1 MKGEK
6 GHRSTLKTELKEDKM
21 RKPITIFVGLLLV
34 LCFVGFGY
42 SADVKKGIHV
52 GNAGAFTGD
61 AAAPCAEIY
70 NSAQIAVDEWN
81 AKGGIQSVKIEQIMG
96 DDAMDPAQ
104 GVNVAH
110 KFVADERMYGVVG
123 PPMSHIAQATL
134 KIYGAADLATITTA
148 ASKPNLTEQ
157 GYKHFFRVNAR
168 NDAHG
173 WNCALFIKKRL
184 GASRVAI
191 INEKVAYSENLSK
204 ETIKG
209 LKKLGITDIK
219 QETIV
224 GGAKDYSAVLTKV
237 KAFKPDVIF
246 FIATT
251 APDNAIGVRQ
261 TKELGIDT
269 IFFGSEGARDKK
281 DYIQAAEGAAEG
293 SYVYHFGPDI
303 YAIPAAAEYVKKYET
318 TYGSLSGFGPPAYEA
333 MNILLTAID
342 QAAADGDISRQEV
355 VEYLHKIKGYNGIL
369 GFPVSFD
376 QKGDLEGGATYF
388 FQVNGNDFKQV
399 AVMTGK

>member
-1 MKGEK
+1 
-6 GHRSTLKTELKEDKM
+6 M
-21 RKPITIFVGLLLV
+21 RKSIAFILSLLFV
-34 LCFVGFGY
+34 LCIIGYGY
-42 SADVKKGIHV
+42 SADVKNGIHV

-61 AAAPCAEIY
+61 AAASCMEIY
-70 NSAQIAVDEWN
+70 NSAQLAVDEWN
-81 AKGGIQSVKIEQIMG
+81 ARGGIQGVKIEQIMG

-110 KFVADERMYGVVG
+110 KFVADKLMYGVVG

-134 KIYGAADLATITTA
+134 KIYGMADLACITTA

-157 GYKHFFRVNAR
+157 GYKHFFRVKAR

-184 GASRVAI
+184 GAGRVAI
-191 INEKVAYSENLSK
+191 VNEKVAYCENLSK
-204 ETIKG
+204 ETIAG
-209 LKKLGITDIK
+209 LKKLGITDIL

-224 GGAKDYSAVLTKV
+224 GGAIDYSAVLTKV
-237 KAFKPDVIF
+237 KAYQPDVLF

-251 APDNAIGVRQ
+251 APDQAIGVRQ

-269 IFFGSEGARDKK
+269 IFFGTEGARDKK
-281 DYIQAAEGAAEG
+281 DFIAAAEGAAEG
-293 SYVYHFGPDI
+293 AYVYHFAPDI
-303 YAIPAAAEYVKKYET
+303 YSISAADNYVKKYES
-318 TYGSLSGFGPPAYEA
+318 TYETLSGFGPPAYEA

-342 QAAADGDISRQEV
+342 KAAADGDITRKEV
-355 VEYLHKIKGYNGIL
+355 VEQLHKINKYNGIL
-369 GFPVSFD
+369 GFPVTFD
-376 QKGDLEGGATYF
+376 EKGDLEGGATYF
-388 FQVNGNDFKQV
+388 FKVRGNDFEQI

>member
-1 MKGEK
+1 MKK
-6 GHRSTLKTELKEDKM
+6 S
-21 RKPITIFVGLLLV
+21 ITIVAALLLT

-42 SADVKKGIHV
+42 SADVKNGIHV

-81 AKGGIQSVKIEQIMG
+81 ARGGIQGVKIEQVMG

-110 KFVADERMYGVVG
+110 KFVADKLMYGVVG

-134 KIYGAADLATITTA
+134 KIYGMADLATITTA
-148 ASKPNLTEQ
+148 ASKPDLTEQ

-184 GASRVAI
+184 GGERVAI
-191 INEKVAYSENLSK
+191 INEKVAYCENLSK

-209 LKKLGITDIK
+209 LKKLGVMNIK

-261 TKELGIDT
+261 AKDLGIDA

-281 DYIQAAEGAAEG
+281 DYIQATEGAAEG
-293 SYVYHFGPDI
+293 SYVYHFAPDI
-303 YAIPAAAEYVKKYET
+303 YAIPAAAGYIKKYET
-318 TYGSLSGFGPPAYEA
+318 AHGSLSGFGPPAYEA

-342 QAAADGDISRQEV
+342 QAAADGDISRKEV
-355 VEYLHKIKGYNGIL
+355 VENLHRVKDYNGIL
-369 GFPVSFD
+369 GFPVTFD
-376 QKGDLEGGATYF
+376 SKGDLEGGATYF
-388 FQVNGNDFKQV
+388 FQVKGNDFEQV

>member
-1 MKGEK
+1 MKK
-6 GHRSTLKTELKEDKM
+6 VL
-21 RKPITIFVGLLLV
+21 TIALSLVLIFGMVGL
-34 LCFVGFGY
+34 GH

-61 AAAPCAEIY
+61 AAAPCMEIY

-81 AKGGIQSVKIEQIMG
+81 AKGGIQGVEIKHIMG

-110 KFVADERMYGVVG
+110 KFVADEMMYGVVG

-134 KIYGAADLATITTA
+134 KIYGAADMACITTA
-148 ASKPNLTEQ
+148 ASKPDLTEQ

-173 WNCALFIKKRL
+173 GNCALFIKKEL
-184 GASRVAI
+184 KADRVAI
-191 INEKVAYSENLSK
+191 LNEKVAYCENMSK
-204 ETIKG
+204 ETIAG
-209 LKKLGITDIK
+209 LKKLGITEIM

-237 KAFKPDVIF
+237 KAFKPDVLF

-251 APDNAIGVRQ
+251 APDQAIGARQ
-261 TKELGIDT
+261 TKELGIDA
-269 IFFGSEGARDKK
+269 IFFGTEGARDKK
-281 DYIQAAEGAAEG
+281 DFIAAAEGAAEG
-293 SYVYHFGPDI
+293 AYVYHFAPDI
-303 YAIPAAAEYVKKYET
+303 YSISEAADYVKKYES
-318 TYGSLSGFGPPAYEA
+318 TYEVLSGFGPPAYEA

-342 QAAADGDISRQEV
+342 KAAADGDITRQEV
-355 VEYLHKIKGYNGIL
+355 VQNLQKTENYKGIL
-369 GFPVSFD
+369 GFPVTFD
-376 QKGDLEGGATYF
+376 AKGDLKGGATYF
-388 FQVNGNDFKQV
+388 FQVVGNDFKQV

>member
-1 MKGEK
+1 MKK
-6 GHRSTLKTELKEDKM
+6 S
-21 RKPITIFVGLLLV
+21 ITAVLAVFLV
-34 LCFVGFGY
+34 FIVAAMGY
-42 SADVKKGIHV
+42 SADVKKGIHI

-61 AAAPCAEIY
+61 AAAPCMEIY

-81 AKGGIQSVKIEQIMG
+81 ARGGIQGIKIEQIMG

-110 KFVADERMYGVVG
+110 KFVADKLMYGVIG

-134 KIYGAADLATITTA
+134 KIYAAADMAQITTS
-148 ASKPNLTEQ
+148 ASKPDLTEQ
-157 GYKHFFRVNAR
+157 GYQNFFRVNAR

-173 WNCALFIKKRL
+173 WNAALFIKNYLK
-184 GASRVAI
+184 AKKVAI
-191 INEKVAYSENLSK
+191 VNEKVAYCENLSK

-209 LKKLGITDIK
+209 LKKLGITDIV

-281 DYIQAAEGAAEG
+281 DYIQAAEGAADG
-293 SYVYHFGPDI
+293 SYVYHFAPDVN
-303 YAIPAAAEYVKKYET
+303 AIPEAADYVKTFET
-318 TYGSLSGFGPPAYEA
+318 KYGSISGFGPPAYEA
-333 MNILLTAID
+333 MNILLSAVD
-342 QAAADGDISRQEV
+342 KAAADGDISRQEV
-355 VEYLHKIKGYNGIL
+355 VKYLHETKNYKGIL

-388 FQVNGNDFKQV
+388 FQVSGNDFKQV
-399 AVMTGK
+399 TVMTGK

>member
-1 MKGEK
+1 MKK
-6 GHRSTLKTELKEDKM
+6 TLMIVLAM
-21 RKPITIFVGLLLV
+21 VLILGLA
-34 LCFVGFGY
+34 GFGH

-61 AAAPCAEIY
+61 AAAPCAEIL

-81 AKGGIQSVKIEQIMG
+81 ARGGIQGVKIEQIMG

-110 KFVADERMYGVVG
+110 KFVADKLMYGVVG

-134 KIYGAADLATITTA
+134 KIYGTADLATITTA

-157 GYKHFFRVNAR
+157 GYRHFFRVNAR

-173 WNCALFIKKRL
+173 WNVALFIKNYLK
-184 GASRVAI
+184 AKKVAI
-191 INEKVAYSENLSK
+191 LNEKVAYSENLSK
-204 ETIKG
+204 ETIAG
-209 LKKLGITDIK
+209 LEKLGITDIM

-237 KAFKPDVIF
+237 KAYNPDVIF

-261 TKELGIDT
+261 TKELGIDA

-281 DYIQAAEGAAEG
+281 DYIQAAEGAADG

-303 YAIPAAAEYVKKYET
+303 YAIPAAADYVQKYET
-318 TYGSLSGFGPPAYEA
+318 KYGSLSGFGPPAYEA

-342 QAAADGDISRQEV
+342 QAAADGDITRKEV
-355 VEYLHKIKGYNGIL
+355 VKYLHETKNYKGIL

-376 QKGDLEGGATYF
+376 KKGDLEGGATYF
-388 FQVNGNDFKQV
+388 FQVSGNDFKQV
-399 AVMTGK
+399 SVMTGK

>member
-1 MKGEK
+1 
-6 GHRSTLKTELKEDKM
+6 M
-21 RKPITIFVGLLLV
+21 RKSIAIIVSLLLA
-34 LCFVGFGY
+34 LCFVGFGH
-42 SADVKKGIHV
+42 SADVKNGIHV

-81 AKGGIQSVKIEQIMG
+81 AKGGIQGVKIEQVMG

-110 KFVADERMYGVVG
+110 KFAADKLMYGVVG

-134 KIYGAADLATITTA
+134 KIYGMADLATITTA

-184 GASRVAI
+184 GGERVAI
-191 INEKVAYSENLSK
+191 INEKVAYSENLAK

-237 KAFKPDVIF
+237 KAFKPNVIF

-261 TKELGIDT
+261 TKELGIDA

-281 DYIQAAEGAAEG
+281 DYIQATEGAADG
-293 SYVYHFGPDI
+293 SYVYHFAPDI
-303 YAIPAAAEYVKKYET
+303 YAIPAAADYIKKYET
-318 TYGSLSGFGPPAYEA
+318 AHGSLSGFGPPAYEA

-342 QAAADGDISRQEV
+342 QAAADGDISRKEV
-355 VEYLHKIKGYNGIL
+355 VENLHKIKGYTGIL
-369 GFPVSFD
+369 GFPISFD
-376 QKGDLEGGATYF
+376 SKGDLEGGATYF
-388 FQVNGNDFKQV
+388 FQVSGNDFIQV

>member
-1 MKGEK
+1 MKK
-6 GHRSTLKTELKEDKM
+6 SLMIILSM
-21 RKPITIFVGLLLV
+21 VLILGLA
-34 LCFVGFGY
+34 GFGH
-42 SADVKKGIHV
+42 SADVKKSIHV

-61 AAAPCAEIY
+61 AAAPCAEIL

-81 AKGGIQSVKIEQIMG
+81 ARGGIQGVKIEQIMG

-110 KFVADERMYGVVG
+110 KFVADNLMYGVIG

-134 KIYGAADLATITTA
+134 KIYGTADLATITTA

-157 GYKHFFRVNAR
+157 GYRHFFRVNAR

-173 WNCALFIKKRL
+173 WNAALFIKNYLK
-184 GASRVAI
+184 ANKVAI
-191 INEKVAYSENLSK
+191 LNEKVAYSENLAK
-204 ETIKG
+204 ETVGG
-209 LKKLGITDIK
+209 LKKIGITDIM

-237 KAFKPDVIF
+237 KAYNPDVIF

-261 TKELGIDT
+261 TKDLGIDT
-269 IFFGSEGARDKK
+269 VFFGSEGARDKN
-281 DYIQAAEGAAEG
+281 DYIKASEGAAEG
-293 SYVYHFGPDI
+293 SYVYHFAPDI
-303 YAIPAAAEYVKKYET
+303 YAIPAAAAYVKKYET
-318 TYGSLSGFGPPAYEA
+318 KYGSLSGFGPPSYEA

-342 QAAADGDISRQEV
+342 QAAADGDITRQEV
-355 VEYLHKIKGYNGIL
+355 VDNMHKIKNYDGIL
-369 GFPVSFD
+369 GFPINFD
-376 QKGDLEGGATYF
+376 EKGDLAGGATYF
-388 FQVNGNDFKQV
+388 FQVSGNDFKQV